1 MSSRSGETMSE
12 LTSLMQLIDWNNLPR
27 HIAIIMDGNGRW
39 ATQKGLPRI
48 AGHRAG
54 METLKKI
61 ISFSCEIKIPILT
74 FYAFST
80 ENWRR
85 PPQEV
90 NFLMRLPH
98 EYIRSELQNL
108 IDNNIR
114 LKMSGDIEG
123 LPQHT
128 QKAVR
133 EALEKTEKNSG
144 MILNFAL
151 NYGGRKEI
159 INAVREIA
167 AKVKQGEMSVDE
179 INEDTFSQSLYTA
192 GLHDPDLLIR
202 PSGEMRLSNFLLW
215 QLAYAELWFSDVYW
229 PDFTEEHLLQAIYNY
244 QKRDRRY
251 GGIEL

>member
-1 MSSRSGETMSE
+1 MSE

-133 EALEKTEKNSG
+133 EALKKTEKNSG

-192 GLHDPDLLIR
+192 RLHDPDLLIR